1 MNKRPMI
8 WNHNR
13 TCVLCRC
20 SKPSAGAIT
29 WPKFICAEC
38 RPRFEQRLAKR
49 REEKATAAQACST

>member
-1 MNKRPMI
+1 MI

-20 SKPSAGAIT
+20 SKPGAGAIT

-49 REEKATAAQACST
+49 REEKAAAAQACST